1 MENRRKLSYLAKVIE
16 PLLLAL
22 LIALSILS
30 PGLGVTAKAAT
41 PPSLKIELGS
51 PYLYSVKGKNPD
63 SIKYGTA
70 TATTSVMDVSLAT
83 ATDTKIKTI
92 TIQETENN
100 KLYELGYVPIVT
112 SLNVPAETTLYV
124 TLTFTLEGKKMGAA
138 RRGKPWSCLTSVL
151 RTLPLPSRS
160 KRRQIPPAAIQ
171 RQAPETPVAAW
182 QLIIP

>member
-30 PGLGVTAKAAT
+30 PGLGLTAKAAT

-51 PYLYSVKGKNPD
+51 QYLYSVGKKNPD

-70 TATTSVMDVSLAT
+70 TAAASKMTVSLAT
-83 ATDTKIKTI
+83 DTNTI
-92 TIQETENN
+92 TIQENNKN

-124 TLTFTLEGKKMGAA
+124 TLTFTLEGKKMGPA
-138 RRGKPWSCLTSVL
+138 RRRKPWSCLTSVL
-151 RTLPLPSRS
+151 WMLPLPLRS
-160 KRRQIPPAAIQ
+160 KRRQIPVVSIQ